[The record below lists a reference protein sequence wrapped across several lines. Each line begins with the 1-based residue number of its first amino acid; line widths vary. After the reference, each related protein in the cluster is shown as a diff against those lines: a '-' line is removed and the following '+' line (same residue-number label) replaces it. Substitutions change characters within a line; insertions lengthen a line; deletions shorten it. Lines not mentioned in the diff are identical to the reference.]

1 MARLRRFDIEEAVN
15 RPGTY
20 YNPQTEVLLVVD
32 DSPEID
38 QDIFEREEVEA
49 DEWVLISDTVPL
61 DEGKR
66 DELIERFHVE
76 HGDTFEEEEEALE
89 LDEDELEAE

>member
-32 DSPEID
+32 DSP
-38 QDIFEREEVEA
+38 
-49 DEWVLISDTVPL
+49 
-61 DEGKR
+61 
-66 DELIERFHVE
+66 
-76 HGDTFEEEEEALE
+76 
-89 LDEDELEAE
+89 